1 MALAVRDRLQA
12 QGQRVIMTRSTDV
25 FIPLSERANISNRN
39 NADLFVSIHRNAFT
53 NTTANGYETWV
64 RTNPRAADLRAAQL
78 VHDRIVAA
86 GVQSNRGIKHGNFTV
101 LTRTN
106 APAMLLEL
114 GFITN
119 ARDNQ
124 LFDQNFNA
132 YADAITRGILEAVG
146 STQPP
151 VPPVPPVP
159 PQPPSGDPV
168 IAEVQRT
175 LNQRYN
181 AGLAVDGICG
191 PLTRRGLTR
200 GLQTEL
206 NQSFGRNLVVD
217 GVFGPLTRA
226 AVVNVHFGARGNLV
240 WIMQAALHCRGFG
253 PGSIDGIYGP
263 RTDNA
268 LRSFQRNRGLT
279 VDGIA
284 GPNTFQA
291 LLV

>member
-1 MALAVRDRLQA
+1 
-12 QGQRVIMTRSTDV
+12 MTRSTDV
-25 FIPLSERANISNRN
+25 FIPLGERANISNQN

-86 GVQSNRGIKHGNFTV
+86 GVQSNRGIKQGNFTV

-132 YADAITRGILEAVG
+132 YADAITRGIIEAVG
-146 STQPP
+146 GTQPP
-151 VPPVPPVP
+151 TPPPPP
-159 PQPPSGDPV
+159 PPTTGDPV
-168 IAEVQRT
+168 IRDVQQT

-181 AGLAVDGICG
+181 AGLVADGICG
-191 PLTRRGLTR
+191 PLTRRGLVR

-217 GVFGPLTRA
+217 GIFGPLTRA
-226 AVVNVHFGARGNLV
+226 AIVNVRQGSRGNIV

-253 PGSIDGIYGP
+253 PGAIDGIFGP
-263 RTDNA
+263 RTDAAVRN
-268 LRSFQRNRGLT
+268 FQRNRGLS